1 MTSLRPHTRWLQS
14 QVDGLAPKYSEAQPF
29 SLAPASC
36 GSEGGSSSGRK
47 YATVLPSLYLS
58 PCLSPGG

>member
-1 MTSLRPHTRWLQS
+1 MTFLRPYTRWLQS
-14 QVDGLAPKYSEAQPF
+14 QVDGLAPKHSEAQPF

-47 YATVLPSLYLS
+47 YAAVLPSLYLS
-58 PCLSPGG
+58 SCLSPGG